1 MEYRVLILPRA
12 QRQIASL
19 PLQTRR
25 RISDAIDSLE
35 KNPRPPGTK
44 KLKGTEDLYRLRVGD
59 YRIIYAI
66 QDDELLVIVVNAGHR
81 KDIYRGLS

>member
-12 QRQIASL
+12 QRQIESL
-19 PLQTRR
+19 PRQTRT
-25 RISDAIDSLE
+25 RIIGAIDTLE
-35 KNPRPPGTK
+35 KNPRSLGTK

>member
-35 KNPRPPGTK
+35 KNSRPSGVK
-44 KLKGTEDLYRLRVGD
+44 KLKGAEELYRLRVGD
-59 YRIIYAI
+59 YRVIYAI
-66 QDDELLVIVVNAGHR
+66 QDEELLVIVVSAGHR
-81 KDIYRGLS
+81 RDVYRRPS

>member
-12 QRQIASL
+12 QRQIESF
-19 PLQTRR
+19 PLQTRK

-35 KNPRPPGTK
+35 KNPRPSGVK
-44 KLKGTEDLYRLRVGD
+44 KLKGDGELYRLRVGD
-59 YRIIYAI
+59 CRIIYAI

-81 KDIYRGLS
+81 KDVYRRLS